1 MFEIFPP
8 VDRPVA
14 RGWPLFMYSTVG
26 LVGLANVVV
35 NVSRHGFSH
44 PTRLILSGVMFF
56 LSLIWLVATL
66 KARTPITIRSI
77 GYRPIV
83 LLVLLEALNLLSS
96 FR

>member
-1 MFEIFPP
+1 MFETLQP

-14 RGWPLFMYSTVG
+14 RGWALFMYGSYS
-26 LVGLANVVV
+26 LLGLAFVVISL
-35 NVSRHGFSH
+35 SRHGLSH
-44 PTRLILSGVMFF
+44 PTRLILSGVMFS

-66 KARTPITIRSI
+66 KARTPLTIRSI

-83 LLVLLEALNLLSS
+83 LLILLEALNLLSQ